1 MNYKEVARITK
12 ELEKKEKE
20 LAKLADKADTI
31 QDEMETLH
39 DNLQSA
45 IIGDMSYMDIPVT
58 EETEETLQ
66 NI

>member
-20 LAKLADKADTI
+20 LSKLADKADLL
-31 QDEMETLH
+31 QNEMEELH

-45 IIGDMSYMDIPVT
+45 IHGDMSYLDIKSDA
-58 EETEETLQ
+58 EETEL
-66 NI
+66 I

>member
-20 LAKLADKADTI
+20 LSKLADKADHL
-31 QDEMETLH
+31 QNEMEELH

-45 IIGDMSYMDIPVT
+45 IHGDMSYMEIKSDAP
-58 EETEETLQ
+58 ETEL
-66 NI
+66 I

>member
-20 LAKLADKADTI
+20 LSKLADKAD
-31 QDEMETLH
+31 QLQNEMEELH

-45 IIGDMSYMDIPVT
+45 IHGDMSYLEIKSDAP
-58 EETEETLQ
+58 ETEL
-66 NI
+66 I

>member
-20 LAKLADKADTI
+20 LSKLADKADLL
-31 QDEMETLH
+31 QNEMEELH

-45 IIGDMSYMDIPVT
+45 IHGDMSYLDIKSEAP
-58 EETEETLQ
+58 ETEL
-66 NI
+66 I

>member
-20 LAKLADKADTI
+20 LSKLADKADLL
-31 QDEMETLH
+31 QNEMEELR

-45 IIGDMSYMDIPVT
+45 IHGDMSYLEIKSDS
-58 EETEETLQ
+58 EETEL
-66 NI
+66 I

>member
-20 LAKLADKADTI
+20 LSKLSDKADLI
-31 QDEMETLH
+31 QNEMEELH

-45 IIGDMSYMDIPVT
+45 IHGDMSYLDIKSDA
-58 EETEETLQ
+58 EETEL
-66 NI
+66 I

>member
-20 LAKLADKADTI
+20 LSKLADKADLL
-31 QDEMETLH
+31 QNEMEELQ

-45 IIGDMSYMDIPVT
+45 IHGDTSYLDIKSDT
-58 EETEETLQ
+58 EETEL
-66 NI
+66 I

>member
-20 LAKLADKADTI
+20 LSKLADKADLL
-31 QDEMETLH
+31 QNEMEELH

-45 IIGDMSYMDIPVT
+45 IHGDMSYLEIKSDAP
-58 EETEETLQ
+58 ETEL
-66 NI
+66 I

>member
-20 LAKLADKADTI
+20 LSKLADKADLL
-31 QDEMETLH
+31 QNEMEELH

-45 IIGDMSYMDIPVT
+45 IHGDMSYLDIKSDAP
-58 EETEETLQ
+58 ETEL
-66 NI
+66 I